1 MIERRVQGATVP
13 ALGLGTWE
21 LRGDECT
28 RAVEHA
34 LGLGYRHIDTA
45 QGYFNEAEVGAGLR
59 RSGVPRHEVFL
70 TTKVRPRHFR
80 RDDLL
85 RSTEE
90 SLAALGVD
98 DVDLLLLHWPNPEV
112 PLEETL
118 RALHEARERGLARHV
133 GVSNFPPSLLLRSLA
148 AGPTLTDQVEYH
160 PFLAQGKLLA
170 LAEAHDLL
178 ITAYAPVARGRVQ
191 GDPTLRAIGERHGKG
206 PAQVA
211 LRWLL
216 QQPRVVAIPKA
227 ASPAH
232 QAANL
237 DVFDFELDDDEMR
250 RISGLARGERLVDD
264 PAMDWED

>member
-1 MIERRVQGATVP
+1 M
-13 ALGLGTWE
+13 
-21 LRGDECT
+21 
-28 RAVEHA
+28 
-34 LGLGYRHIDTA
+34 
-45 QGYFNEAEVGAGLR
+45 
-59 RSGVPRHEVFL
+59 
-70 TTKVRPRHFR
+70 
-80 RDDLL
+80 
-85 RSTEE
+85 
-90 SLAALGVD
+90 
-98 DVDLLLLHWPNPEV
+98 
-112 PLEETL
+112 
-118 RALHEARERGLARHV
+118 
-133 GVSNFPPSLLLRSLA
+133 
-148 AGPTLTDQVEYH
+148 
-160 PFLAQGKLLA
+160 
-170 LAEAHDLL
+170 
-178 ITAYAPVARGRVQ
+178 Q